1 VTITIGKT
9 RKTIT
14 MSKQSSFAK
23 TRLEMPIT
31 LKPTVK
37 LAVKE
42 KFSVKLL
49 SNSVVSAIM
58 VDCIFVRRF

>member
-1 VTITIGKT
+1 VTITIGT
-9 RKTIT
+9 ARKTIT
-14 MSKQSSFAK
+14 MPKQSSFA
-23 TRLEMPIT
+23 TARLEMPTT
-31 LKPTVK
+31 LKATAK